1 MTGGYIEKEISWL
14 KKIFFFFCLI
24 LLIASCSSDV
34 TKDLGDGY
42 FLREEGGNVKDILC
56 EQPNSGEIPATIIDY
71 DFDNNFIIAK
81 QKPKLPQDPL
91 YKKRYNYK
99 GGGDKFYY
107 WIINKKTH
115 VVIGPMNEL
124 EFDKEKVKNHVPEAL
139 DDLKK

>member
-1 MTGGYIEKEISWL
+1 
-14 KKIFFFFCLI
+14 
-24 LLIASCSSDV
+24 
-34 TKDLGDGY
+34 
-42 FLREEGGNVKDILC
+42 
-56 EQPNSGEIPATIIDY
+56 
-71 DFDNNFIIAK
+71 
-81 QKPKLPQDPL
+81 LPQDPL

>member
-1 MTGGYIEKEISWL
+1 MTGGYIEKEISFL

-42 FLREEGGNVKDILC
+42 FLRDEGGNVKDILC

-91 YKKRYNYK
+91 YKSNTTTKA
-99 GGGDKFYY
+99 
-107 WIINKKTH
+107 
-115 VVIGPMNEL
+115 VVINFIIG
-124 EFDKEKVKNHVPEAL
+124 
-139 DDLKK
+139 